1 MDIEQS
7 RPDDRLVPY
16 VRRYVSRRARLDG
29 AAVRIALPARTQ
41 VILEFYFAAPHL
53 VEIVATRMRERAPTA
68 VVVGPQTFRRV
79 DLLLSGIVEVFT
91 VQFTPTG
98 LHALFAIPMR
108 HAIDTAVPAGDLLGT
123 DLVDRLHDRLAGAQG
138 HAARAAICDDVLL
151 AHHATRVPAAT
162 RSIAS
167 RAVAAI
173 ERGRGTA
180 SVADLSVAAGLSP
193 RQLRRLFEAEVGMA
207 PKLYARIVRLDAA
220 MVARRAAPDRSWTDI
235 AHDLGWFDQAHL
247 DKDFRALAGSTP
259 TDFPL
264 R

>member
-1 MDIEQS
+1 MDIAKS
-7 RPDDRLVPY
+7 RPDDRLAPY
-16 VRRYVSRRARLDG
+16 VRHYVSRRARLG
-29 AAVRIALPARTQ
+29 GELVRIALPARTQ

-53 VEIVATRMRERAPTA
+53 VEIVSTGTRERAPTA

-98 LHALFAIPMR
+98 LHALFGIPMR
-108 HAIDTAVPAGDLLGT
+108 HAIDTAMVAEDLLGAA
-123 DLVDRLHDRLAGAQG
+123 LIRPLHDRLATAPD
-138 HAARAAICDDVLL
+138 HAARTAICDDVLL
-151 AHHATRVPAAT
+151 AYRQLHRPTATP
-162 RSIAS
+162 SIAS
-167 RAVAAI
+167 RIVAAI

-180 SVADLSVAAGLSP
+180 TVADLSIAAGLSP
-193 RQLRRLFEAEVGMA
+193 RQLRRLFDAEVGMA

-220 MVARRAAPDRSWTDI
+220 LTAHRATPDRSWTDI

-259 TDFPL
+259 TDFPI
-264 R
+264 

>member
-1 MDIEQS
+1 MDIEKS
-7 RPDDRLVPY
+7 RPDERLAPY
-16 VRRYVSRRARLDG
+16 VRHYVSRRARLNGDP
-29 AAVRIALPARTQ
+29 VRIALPARTQ

-53 VEIVATRMRERAPTA
+53 VEIVSTRTRERAPTA

-98 LHALFAIPMR
+98 LHGLFGIAMH
-108 HAIDTAVPAGDLLGT
+108 HAIDTAVPAEDLIGT
-123 DLVDRLHDRLAGAQG
+123 GMIRCLHDRLAAAPN
-138 HAARAAICDDVLL
+138 HATRAALCDATLL
-151 AHHATRVPAAT
+151 AHRDVRGSTDRS
-162 RSIAS
+162 SIAG

-180 SVADLSVAAGLSP
+180 SVADLSAAAGLSP
-193 RQLRRLFEAEVGMA
+193 RQLRRVFEAEVGMA

-220 MVARRAAPDRSWTDI
+220 LAARRATPDRPWTDI

-264 R
+264 

>member
-1 MDIEQS
+1 MEIEKS
-7 RPDDRLVPY
+7 RPDERLAPY
-16 VRRYVSRRARLDG
+16 VRHYVSRRARLNGDP
-29 AAVRIALPARTQ
+29 VRIALPARTQ

-53 VEIVATRMRERAPTA
+53 VEIVASRSRERAPVA

-79 DLLLSGIVEVFT
+79 DLLLSGVVDVFT

-98 LHALFAIPMR
+98 LHALFGIPL
-108 HAIDTAVPAGDLLGT
+108 HHTVDTAVPAEDLIGT
-123 DLVDRLHDRLAGAQG
+123 GMIRRLHDRLAAAPG
-138 HAARAAICDDVLL
+138 HAARAALCDATLL
-151 AHHATRVPAAT
+151 AHRDLRGSTARS
-162 RSIAS
+162 SIAG

-173 ERGRGTA
+173 EHGRGTA
-180 SVADLSVAAGLSP
+180 SIADLSAAAGLSP
-193 RQLRRLFEAEVGMA
+193 RQLRRVFETEVGMA

-220 MVARRAAPDRSWTDI
+220 LAARRASPGRPWTDI

-264 R
+264 

>member
-1 MDIEQS
+1 MDIEKS
-7 RPDDRLVPY
+7 RPDDRLAPY
-16 VRRYVSRRARLDG
+16 LRHYVTRRARLDG
-29 AAVRIALPARTQ
+29 AVVRVALPARTQ

-53 VEIVATRMRERAPTA
+53 VEIVSTGIRERAPTA

-98 LHALFAIPMR
+98 LHALFGIPMH
-108 HAIDTAVPAGDLLGT
+108 HAIDTAVPAGDLIGS
-123 DLVDRLHDRLAGAQG
+123 DLVDRLHDRLAAVRD
-138 HAARAAICDDVLL
+138 HAARAAICDEVLL
-151 AHHATRVPAAT
+151 AHRDTRGSTAK
-162 RSIAS
+162 SIAG

-180 SVADLSVAAGLSP
+180 SVSDLSIAAGLSP

-220 MVARRAAPDRSWTDI
+220 LVARRSAPDRSWADI

-264 R
+264 